1 MSDWIEP
8 ILMMRPLLARSG
20 AVNACVTF
28 KTPSRVV
35 GVTVRGHRRGRC
47 EAAVRLA
54 RDHWLPVGGHGV
66 RVGREKIAAGD
77 AGIVH
82 ENGYL
87 AEALGNRRLHRA
99 AGRAVARRDR

>member
-20 AVNACVTF
+20 AVNACVTL
-28 KTPSRVV
+28 KDPVEV
-35 GVTVRGHRRGRC
+35 GCDYR
-47 EAAVRLA
+47 
-54 RDHWLPVGGHGV
+54 LPVGGHGV
-66 RVGREKIAAGD
+66 RVGRERIAAGD

-87 AEALGNRRLHRA
+87 AELLGNLRRHRT
-99 AGRAVARRDR
+99 AGGTVADVER